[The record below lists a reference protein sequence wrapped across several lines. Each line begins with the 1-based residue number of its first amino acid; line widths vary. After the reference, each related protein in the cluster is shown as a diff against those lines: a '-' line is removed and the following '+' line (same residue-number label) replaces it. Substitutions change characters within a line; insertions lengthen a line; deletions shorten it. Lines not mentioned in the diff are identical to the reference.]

1 MTQNATIEDRNHYS
15 VVMIYET
22 ITLRLG
28 NQKVGQVAVSSFF
41 FFSMLLG
48 TMSFKKEKK
57 TEPGDGGTVFETLR
71 IVGGSKIAGPVT
83 HCLELIICK

>member
-1 MTQNATIEDRNHYS
+1 
-15 VVMIYET
+15 MIYEK

-28 NQKVGQVAVSSFF
+28 NQKVGQVAVANFFF
-41 FFSMLLG
+41 FFSMLLR

-57 TEPGDGGTVFETLR
+57 NEPSDGGTMFETLR
-71 IVGGSKIAGPVT
+71 RVGGSKIVGPVS